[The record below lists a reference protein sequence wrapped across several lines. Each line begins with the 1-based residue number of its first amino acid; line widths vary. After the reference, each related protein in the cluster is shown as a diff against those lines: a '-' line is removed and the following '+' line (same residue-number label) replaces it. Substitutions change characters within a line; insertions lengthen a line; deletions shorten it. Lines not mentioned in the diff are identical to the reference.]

1 MPEDAFATGSKSTK
15 FRPVAG
21 RESSEVN
28 TILNGRGV
36 PKATLGANGDFYIDI
51 LTFTIYGPKRN
62 GKWPVGAS
70 LKGPQGIEG
79 KAGEK
84 GVSGS
89 QSSGARG
96 EKGEK
101 GERGDRGEKGETGE
115 RGADGAQGAV
125 GATGATGPAGAT
137 GATGATGST
146 GATGATGSAGST
158 GPAGANGSAGTAGA
172 TGATGPAGPRGETG
186 TTGVAGPSSV
196 SIGSITFPSTLSGP
210 IGQQLSSDTFA
221 TLGAGNSYVVDLT
234 VFGTNTQAT
243 ANIPLKF
250 EIFAVGESPTISNVQ
265 WSNHSGQTYRNGS
278 VEVEYVVAARFVV
291 KGSTTLTPYSLRLR
305 LTGGVNT
312 SSSVQVTFQGNF
324 RIQLVASAD

>member
-15 FRPVAG
+15 FRSVAG

-36 PKATLGANGDFYIDI
+36 PKATLGANGDFYIDV

-62 GKWPVGAS
+62 GKWPMGTS

-79 KAGEK
+79 KVGEK

-101 GERGDRGEKGETGE
+101 GERGERGEKGDAGE

-137 GATGATGST
+137 GATGAAGP
-146 GATGATGSAGST
+146 AGST
-158 GPAGANGSAGTAGA
+158 GPAGANGSAGTAGT
-172 TGATGPAGPRGETG
+172 TGATGPSGPRGETG

-324 RIQLVASAD
+324 RIQLVGSAD